1 MEQNKL
7 NGVTRPGEYKTRF
20 LKECHYDFIF
30 KWYTENLTVNISQL
44 KRKSIEASVSQM
56 PIKVIKNWQMRFK
69 EAVDDLRRHKKDKMP
84 EW

>member
-7 NGVTRPGEYKTRF
+7 NGVSRPGEYKTRF